1 MDTSTIN
8 LVADASWPT
17 FYVQLIYTIVT
28 AMILAIAI
36 WGEWFRYHLAPPK
49 LVVGLNEPLGV
60 VVPRNDGTPAWYF
73 HLRVTNQRRWL
84 KARRAIVVCTA
95 IKREDEKGRIV
106 PELLTGR
113 IPLLWAHWNVLGIL
127 RDVRGDEVC
136 DLGHIDKDDSD
147 GFKLE
152 VAFCPN
158 NMRINLKKDETMYVN
173 LAVESDSCH
182 TAETT
187 FKITYN
193 GEWSDQAGQ
202 MFQNLV
208 VSHESP
214 PTET

>member
-1 MDTSTIN
+1 MDTSTISPI
-8 LVADASWPT
+8 ADAAWPT
-17 FYVQLIYTIVT
+17 FWVQFVYTIVT
-28 AMILAIAI
+28 TFILVVAI
-36 WGEWFRYHLAPPK
+36 WGEWFRYRFAAPK
-49 LVVGLNEPLGV
+49 LTVELNDPMGV
-60 VVPRNDGTPAWYF
+60 LVPRNDGTPAWYF
-73 HLRVTNQRRWL
+73 HLRVKNQRRCF

-113 IPLLWAHWNVLGIL
+113 IPLLWENWNFLGIL
-127 RDVRGDEVC
+127 RDVRGHEVC
-136 DLGHIDKDDSD
+136 DLGSINRGDSD

-152 VAFCPN
+152 LSFRPN
-158 NMRINLKKDETMYVN
+158 NVRINLKKDETMYVN

-193 GEWSDQAGQ
+193 GEWSDQAGP

-208 VSHESP
+208 VSQESP